1 MFTQKIISVVNI
13 RLASFLVE
21 DHPLV
26 PLVWLSSTE
35 NEAFWYL
42 NLVFFVL
49 RNLQRFTFNTFEAIA
64 TKRGNDTKSYKI
76 LKYLQITKNKF
87 VDKSNHLL
95 LLFYIQNSRFRFTTI
110 AAQILNKLI
119 RLERSSQEQSFNWK
133 PI

>member
-49 RNLQRFTFNTFEAIA
+49 RNLQGFTFNTFEAIA
-64 TKRGNDTKSYKI
+64 AKRGNDKSYEI
-76 LKYLQITKNKF
+76 LEYLQITKNKF

-95 LLFYIQNSRFRFTTI
+95 LLFYIQHSRFRFTTI

-119 RLERSSQEQSFNWK
+119 RLERSSQEQSFN
-133 PI
+133 